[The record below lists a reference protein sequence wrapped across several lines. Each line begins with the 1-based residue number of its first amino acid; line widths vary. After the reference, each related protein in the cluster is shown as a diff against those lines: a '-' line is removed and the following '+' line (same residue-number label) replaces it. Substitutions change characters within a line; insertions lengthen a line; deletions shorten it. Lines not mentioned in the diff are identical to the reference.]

1 MSRQSY
7 HTGRILL
14 SLIVIAIGIMTIM
27 EGDRIYDKYL
37 HSIRKTYLPNSKGSD
52 MAFNLNITFEQLN

>member
-37 HSIRKTYLPNSKGSD
+37 HSIRKTYLPSSKGSD